1 MEKFCLKKN
10 QLKLLC
16 TGKPVKK
23 KPDEIEDSISI
34 EHWDQMYD
42 ATPTNRKSLKIRW
55 MQVWFERLD
64 E

>member
-1 MEKFCLKKN
+1 MYRQTNL
-10 QLKLLC
+10 
-16 TGKPVKK
+16 K